1 MDTADLFKILIA
13 VAPTVTPKLIKI
25 FKADGGKNVNERN
38 INTILT
44 AMIAEQNK
52 DIMECMNSVN
62 KKLSQTSEDI
72 TIILRRTEALATTG

>member
-25 FKADGGKNVNERN
+25 FNSNSKNINERN
-38 INTILT
+38 INIILT

-52 DIMECMNSVN
+52 DILSCMNSVN
-62 KKLSQTSEDI
+62 KQLSQTSEDV
-72 TIILRRTEALATTG
+72 TIILKRTEALAISK